1 VDRPPPWTTDKVS
14 LVFDAEL
21 RVDDPLGRSM
31 TVTMRD
37 GRGTIV
43 VPRAALRYSAVRT
56 LTRNRARWGAGI
68 QRLLDALGLTIEVT
82 CEGRTIAIISGAS
95 SGNWLARLLRLGPV
109 DVRLLGV
116 LAALALPAPEAGR
129 G

>member
-21 RVDDPLGRSM
+21 LVDDPLGRSM

-68 QRLLDALGLTIEVT
+68 QHLLDVLGLTIEVT
-82 CEGRTIAIISGAS
+82 CEGRTIAIVSGAS